1 MILFNSKFSLLLMI
15 GVSPVSSRSPDELL
29 MADPGSVDT
38 SVEQQSSFEPTEFSI
53 GEV

>member
-1 MILFNSKFSLLLMI
+1 MI

-29 MADPGSVDT
+29 MADPGLVDT
-38 SVEQQSSFEPTEFSI
+38 TVEQQSSFEPTEFSI